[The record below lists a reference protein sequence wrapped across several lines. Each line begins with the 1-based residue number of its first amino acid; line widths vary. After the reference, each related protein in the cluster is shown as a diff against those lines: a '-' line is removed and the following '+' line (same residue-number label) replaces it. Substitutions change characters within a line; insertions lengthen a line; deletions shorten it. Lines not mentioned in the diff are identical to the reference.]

1 MGAETFLQATKG
13 RQSMTDKREVELP
26 PIEITPDDVRK
37 SSDLIT
43 MDGSGPSY
51 PCYPEFQCRERQF
64 RDALTRISQLEQ
76 QLVADREELRVTRR
90 ALEAAV
96 NYLKQDWNKRGVHY
110 SSEQFILDAT
120 AEGGR

>member
-1 MGAETFLQATKG
+1 
-13 RQSMTDKREVELP
+13 MTDKREVELP

-64 RDALTRISQLEQ
+64 RDALTKISQLEQ
-76 QLVADREELRVTRR
+76 QLVAEKEELRVMQCLDGARKVI
-90 ALEAAV
+90 APEDSKPAA
-96 NYLKQDWNKRGVHY
+96 
-110 SSEQFILDAT
+110 